1 MRVCIIV
8 FVLVILLG
16 CGAATQP
23 VRLQDRDTEIYT
35 GVQEVPSDDRV
46 EFDRGYQ
53 AFEKKKYAKA
63 RDHLY
68 RYLNTHTMDDTDY
81 EWAQFF
87 FGISLVRTGFS
98 HAAVDIL
105 SDLVTRKSNSKI
117 VSYSLEFLEE
127 VTRTLPF
134 DREKIIFQ
142 VLSDQTY
149 GFVDQHL
156 SDFVNYHQ
164 GVFDWQHGFF
174 DWGNK
179 HFKRITPDTYY
190 FNRYLYQMALYR
202 LYKNDPE
209 AAIKILQGILAKPLG
224 DNAFKNEVQQ
234 TLARLYYEVG
244 RYETADT
251 MYRDIETPILKQA
264 QHLLERAWVDYRMGN
279 PETAMGYL
287 YAFRAPSFQ
296 NYFTPEYY
304 ILKSFIYKSVCH
316 YEKALAV
323 IEEFDH
329 HYGTALAAIHDRAD
343 IKDNPA
349 LLQVLLHQK
358 QINRAWEFLTLLEK
372 EHQGVAL
379 ISDPDLQAYLSR
391 IYTLQ
396 LNKTKSD
403 FKKLVTD
410 AYENMADGLLKYE
423 EESHLIAYEIGLDM
437 VERVQQYHYQEKND
451 AGAPQTKDHKIAYP
465 FQGEFWSYELDD
477 YHVTLIDKCQCAE
490 EWDVFFK

>member
-1 MRVCIIV
+1 MKWFII
-8 FVLVILLG
+8 ILLG
-16 CGAATQP
+16 INLMGCAAAIQP
-23 VRLQDRDTEIYT
+23 VDVQDQVSVTNT
-35 GVQEVPSDDRV
+35 PVQDKASPGRV
-46 EFDRGYQ
+46 EFELGYL

-68 RYLNTHTMDDTDY
+68 RYLNTHTSDDTDY

-87 FGISLVRTGFS
+87 FGISLIRTGFS

-105 SDLVTRKSNSKI
+105 SDLVTRKPNSKI

-134 DREKIIFQ
+134 DREKVIFQ

-149 GFVDQHL
+149 GFVDQDL

-164 GVFDWQHGFF
+164 GVFDWQHGFI
-174 DWGNK
+174 DWGNT
-179 HFKRITPDTYY
+179 HFKSITPDTYY
-190 FNRYLYQMALYR
+190 FNRYRYQLALYR
-202 LYKNDPE
+202 VYKNEPRE
-209 AAIKILQGILAKPLG
+209 AIKILEDILAMGLDDMG
-224 DNAFKNEVQQ
+224 FKNEVQQ

-244 RYETADT
+244 SFEASDS
-251 MYRDIETPILKQA
+251 MYRTSETPVLKQA
-264 QHLLERAWVDYRMGN
+264 HHLLERAWVDYRMGS

-287 YAFRAPSFQ
+287 YAFRAPSFKKF
-296 NYFTPEYY
+296 FTPEYY

-323 IEEFDH
+323 VKEFDQ
-329 HYGTALAAIHDRAD
+329 HYGTALTAIHDRTS

-349 LLQVLLHQK
+349 LLRVILNQK
-358 QINRAWEFLTLLEK
+358 QIKMAWDFLMLLEK
-372 EHQGVAL
+372 EQKETALVSNPQVQDYLGRIYSLQLEKTRTDFRKL
-379 ISDPDLQAYLSR
+379 ISD
-391 IYTLQ
+391 
-396 LNKTKSD
+396 
-403 FKKLVTD
+403 
-410 AYENMADGLLKYE
+410 AYEKIADDLLKYE

-437 VERVQQYHYQEKND
+437 VERVQQYHYQKKDSTD
-451 AGAPQTKDHKIAYP
+451 ATQSQDRKIAYP

-477 YHVTLIDKCQCAE
+477 YHVTLIDKCQGAE

>member
-1 MRVCIIV
+1 MKWFII
-8 FVLVILLG
+8 ILLAVNLIG
-16 CGAATQP
+16 CVAVIQP
-23 VRLQDRDTEIYT
+23 VD
-35 GVQEVPSDDRV
+35 VQEQVSVINTPVQDNSSPDRV
-46 EFDRGYQ
+46 EFELGYL
-53 AFEKKKYAKA
+53 AFEKKKYARA

-68 RYLNTHTMDDTDY
+68 RYLDTHTPDDTDY

-87 FGISLVRTGFS
+87 FGISLIRTGFS

-105 SDLVTRKSNSKI
+105 SDLVTRKPNPKI

-134 DREKIIFQ
+134 DREKVIFQ

-156 SDFVNYHQ
+156 SDFVNFHQ
-164 GVFDWQHGFF
+164 GVFDWQHGFI
-174 DWGNK
+174 DWGNI
-179 HFKRITPDTYY
+179 HFKSITPDTYY
-190 FNRYLYQMALYR
+190 FNRYRYQLALYR
-202 LYKNDPE
+202 VYKNEPQE
-209 AAIKILQGILAKPLG
+209 AIKILEDILAMTVDDLG
-224 DNAFKNEVQQ
+224 FKNEVQQ

-244 RYETADT
+244 SFEAADRVYRET
-251 MYRDIETPILKQA
+251 ETPILKQA
-264 QHLLERAWVDYRMGN
+264 HHLLERAWVDYRTGS

-296 NYFTPEYY
+296 NFFTPEYY

-323 IEEFDH
+323 IKEFDH
-329 HYGTALAAIHDRAD
+329 HYGTALAAIHERTN

-349 LLQVLLHQK
+349 LLRVILNQK
-358 QINRAWEFLTLLEK
+358 QIKTAWNFLMLLEK
-372 EHQGVAL
+372 EHQEIAL
-379 ISDPDLQAYLSR
+379 ISDLQMQDYLGR

-396 LNKTKSD
+396 LKKTRAD
-403 FKKLVTD
+403 FRKLIGD
-410 AYENMADGLLKYE
+410 AYEKMADDLLKYE

-437 VERVQQYHYQEKND
+437 VERVQQYHYQEKD
-451 AGAPQTKDHKIAYP
+451 GAGKSQNQDRKIAYP